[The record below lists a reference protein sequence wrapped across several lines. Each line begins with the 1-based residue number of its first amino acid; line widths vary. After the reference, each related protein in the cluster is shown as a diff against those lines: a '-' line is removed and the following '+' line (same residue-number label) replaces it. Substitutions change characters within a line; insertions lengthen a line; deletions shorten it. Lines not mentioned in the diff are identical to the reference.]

1 MVSGRMLGVDV
12 GTRRVGVAASDPLG
26 TMAMPVETIEVRR
39 VTGAAQRLVEL
50 VVQYEAGVVVVG
62 WPLDMRGR
70 EGVAVDRVRT
80 FMGAF
85 EKAMVREG
93 RQVEVVRWDERL
105 TTTAAERSLIKADV
119 SRQRR
124 KEAIDQVAACHILQ
138 GYMDRLRIEAERG

>member
-12 GTRRVGVAASDPLG
+12 GTRRVGVAVSDPLG
-26 TMAMPVETIEVRR
+26 TMAMPVETIEVRGLP
-39 VTGAAQRLVEL
+39 GAARRLVEL
-50 VVQYEAGVVVVG
+50 VGQYEAGVVVVG

-70 EGVAVDRVRT
+70 EGVAVERVRK

-85 EKAMVREG
+85 EKALVG
-93 RQVEVVRWDERL
+93 KGHQVEVVRWDERL
-105 TTTAAERSLIKADV
+105 TTTAAERSLLKADV

-138 GYMDRLRIEAERG
+138 GYMDRLRIESERG

>member
-1 MVSGRMLGVDV
+1 MAKRMLGVDV

-26 TMAMPVETIEVRR
+26 TMAMPVETIEVKG
-39 VTGAAQRLVEL
+39 VSGAAQRLVEL

-70 EGVAVDRVRT
+70 EGVAVDRVRK

-93 RQVEVVRWDERL
+93 REVEVVRWDERL

>member
-1 MVSGRMLGVDV
+1 MLTGRMLGVDV

-50 VVQYEAGVVVVG
+50 VAQYEAGVVVVG

-85 EKAMVREG
+85 EKALVREG